1 MQRGIKLGDGLLEF
15 HFIGFHTGQPIGCGE
30 QYIVVYIGS
39 SKLPGL
45 ATVKRSHTSTCC
57 IPWCLQVKGA
67 RCSPLRPVHNSKY
80 SACLSCGWIGY
91 SLYEVYWISSRLI
104 WDVLAI
110 CSFPEAFGT
119 KIVGPE
125 TLIE

>member
-57 IPWCLQVKGA
+57 IPWCLQVG
-67 RCSPLRPVHNSKY
+67 SPLTSQG
-80 SACLSCGWIGY
+80 CTLF
-91 SLYEVYWISSRLI
+91 SLAPSSQLKIFSVFVMWLDRI
-104 WDVLAI
+104 FFIRSVLD
-110 CSFPEAFGT
+110 
-119 KIVGPE
+119 K
-125 TLIE
+125 L